1 MPLHV
6 LTVEPVRTL
15 TVDPLG
21 PSMGASMLILTS
33 ALTRRLDR
41 HAATAGLMPLTGT
54 AGIRLPKVHPT
65 RCAARSCPPCPAPYV
80 QARHDSS
87 PSHEEPRLT
96 NSPIQEDCPLPP
108 FC

>member
-21 PSMGASMLILTS
+21 PSTSASVLILTS

-41 HAATAGLMPLTGT
+41 HAATAGLMPLTVT

-80 QARHDSS
+80 QARHDSTS
-87 PSHEEPRLT
+87 LA
-96 NSPIQEDCPLPP
+96 
-108 FC
+108 